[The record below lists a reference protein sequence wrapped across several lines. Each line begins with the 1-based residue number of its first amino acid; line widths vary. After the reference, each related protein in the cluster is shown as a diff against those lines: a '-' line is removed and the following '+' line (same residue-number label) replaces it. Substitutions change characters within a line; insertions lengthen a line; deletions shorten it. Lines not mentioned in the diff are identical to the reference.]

1 MSIEGKTLAEG
12 TDYTASFSPA
22 TVQEVGEYTLTIT
35 GKGSYTGTKI
45 VTFEVRRTLYGS
57 GTADD
62 PYLIG
67 SDIDWKTFANWINN
81 ENTTYRNKYY
91 KLTADINVTTTVGTS
106 EDNSFR
112 GTFDGDGHTMTL
124 DLTSEGDYWAPF
136 RYGYNGVTLKRIHV
150 AGTINTSHR
159 YAAGLVGYQKY
170 DLNIINCWNS
180 VTINSS
186 TNENYPDHG
195 GFIGYVYGTT
205 NLTNCRFDGKLLG
218 PDS

>member
-1 MSIEGKTLAEG
+1 MTNAQLLTALGNNWEISGGKLVPVMSTNNLSLATVSGVTTPYYIWTGSPIAVNYTVTDAEGKVLTEG

-57 GTADD
+57 GTAAD

-91 KLTADINVTTTVGTS
+91 KLTADINVTSTVGTS
-106 EDNSFR
+106 INNYFG
-112 GTFDGDGHTMTL
+112 GTFDGDGHTITL
-124 DLTSEGDYWAPF
+124 DLTYTG
-136 RYGYNGVTLKRIHV
+136 
-150 AGTINTSHR
+150 GTR
-159 YAAGLVGYQKY
+159 
-170 DLNIINCWNS
+170 
-180 VTINSS
+180 
-186 TNENYPDHG
+186 
-195 GFIGYVYGTT
+195 FIVSGIA
-205 NLTNCRFDGKLLG
+205 
-218 PDS
+218 